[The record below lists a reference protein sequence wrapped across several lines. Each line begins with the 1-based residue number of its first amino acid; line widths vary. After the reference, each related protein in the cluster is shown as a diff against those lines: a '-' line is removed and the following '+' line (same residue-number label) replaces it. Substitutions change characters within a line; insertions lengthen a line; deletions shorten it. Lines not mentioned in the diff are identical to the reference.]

1 MPEIENP
8 ADLAREVERGQSE
21 RTPVIALT
29 GITLSVAGLVG
40 VVLVIVLAV
49 YLLA

>member
-1 MPEIENP
+1 MENP
-8 ADLAREVERGQSE
+8 AELAREAERGRSN
-21 RTPVIALT
+21 RTPLIALT
-29 GITLSVAGLVG
+29 GVTIAVAGLVG